1 MIDPNMAV
9 YIMAAQ
15 KYPHCCYVFFGI
27 RRGYYYNVMVT
38 KYVGEL
44 IAQREAV
51 SISGVIDD
59 EVKIRAMMLFGVR
72 NES

>member
-1 MIDPNMAV
+1 MIDPNMAG
-9 YIMAAQ
+9 YIMTAQ
-15 KYPHCCYVFFGI
+15 KYPYCCYVFSSI
-27 RRGYYYNVMVT
+27 RRGYYYNVLVM

-59 EVKIRAMMLFGVR
+59 EVKMRAMMLFGVR
-72 NES
+72 NE